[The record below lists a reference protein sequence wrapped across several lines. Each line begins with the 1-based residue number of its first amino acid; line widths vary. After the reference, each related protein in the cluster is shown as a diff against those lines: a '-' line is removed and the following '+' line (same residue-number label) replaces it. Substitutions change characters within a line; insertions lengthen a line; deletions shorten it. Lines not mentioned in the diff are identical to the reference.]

1 MKTIKLLFAIAF
13 FSIGLQAQKSILPM
27 KTILKNVT
35 VFLAG
40 AQIERTGSITIPDGN
55 SMVVV
60 TGLPVDVNPQTV
72 QVSGKGNFSI
82 LSVSHTTNYLIEQQ
96 KPKDILALE
105 DSLQRLKETIND
117 KNAVLSVYSQEEAL
131 ILANK
136 QLGGQN
142 NGLSVAA
149 LKEASDFYRTR
160 LLDIKNKQLQ
170 IQRQINDVQK
180 MIAKLESQLNERN
193 AKNNQP
199 TSEVLISVWASTQT
213 SASFNISY
221 VTNSASWYPLYDLKV
236 KNVNSPIQLTYK
248 ANVEQRTGEDWNN
261 IKMILSTANPFS
273 QGSKPEFVPWYLSYY
288 VPYAYDY
295 DQRYTKSKAP
305 AAARAELSQA
315 IEEQKV
321 DMPAITGSSYTTQQT
336 NMTTAEFV
344 IDKPYDI
351 PSGGQGVTVEMTV
364 TEMNALYEY
373 YAYPKANP
381 YAYLLAKVT
390 GFESL
395 NMLPGELNLFFENT
409 YVGKS
414 NYNGLVVTDT
424 VDFSLGQDKGISI
437 KREKMKDFSSK
448 KLIGTNQRQS
458 IGFQISVRN
467 NKNIPVTINLFEQL
481 PLSTNKDIEIEK
493 VELSSGQVNDMT
505 GAVLWKIQLKPGE
518 SKQIKFVY
526 AVKYPKDK
534 TIILE

>member
-1 MKTIKLLFAIAF
+1 MKTCIFLLVGF
-13 FSIGLQAQKSILPM
+13 FGSLGLLAQKNILPL
-27 KTILKNVT
+27 KTSLKNVT

-82 LSVSHTTNYLIEQQ
+82 LSVSHTTNYLVEQE
-96 KPKDILALE
+96 KPKDILAME
-105 DSLQRLKETIND
+105 DSLQRLKEVVND

-170 IQRQINDVQK
+170 IQRQLNEIQK
-180 MIAKLESQLNERN
+180 KIAKIERQLNERN
-193 AKNNQP
+193 AKMSQP
-199 TSEVLISVWASTQT
+199 TSEVLISVWASAQT
-213 SASFNISY
+213 SACFTINY

-236 KNVNSPIQLTYK
+236 KNVNNPIQLTYK
-248 ANVEQRTGEDWNN
+248 ANVEQRTGEDWTN
-261 IKMILSTANPFS
+261 IKMTLSTANPFS

-305 AAARAELSQA
+305 LANKNELSQPM
-315 IEEQKV
+315 EEQKV
-321 DMPAITGSSYTTQQT
+321 DMPATTGATYTTQQT

-364 TEMNALYEY
+364 TDMNALYEY

-414 NYNGLVVTDT
+414 NYNGVVVMDT

-458 IGFQISVRN
+458 IGFLISVRN

-481 PLSTNKDIEIEK
+481 PLSTNKEIEIEK
-493 VELSSGQVNDMT
+493 VELSSAQVNEIT

-518 SKQIKFVY
+518 SKQVKFVY